1 MASSSSPRLA
11 SYSCERRPLL
21 LKDFLTDDS
30 APSCSSN
37 GRFMNS
43 FHKNSSNT
51 QLLRSRSKAT
61 SISISA
67 IHKASEMVINAIKF
81 LPFASMVKSH
91 SILPRSISRKL
102 SRSRDHKDSKLT
114 PVVPGAEEVSVATPK
129 IKDILRWKSFRDVV
143 EELSTSWYE
152 RDFTAE
158 DLPSW
163 GGENTEFMDHN
174 RKKMEGQFSIDENE
188 LHSPVSVLDNP
199 PFCEDG
205 GFVSFFNRSID
216 TMERRK
222 CILMQRI
229 EEFESLAKLETFDLE
244 EGLATEEDSIAEE
257 LDEESNA
264 VEAKARELLSQV
276 KATASSAKRF
286 EADENHLLLDFF
298 RHELAITT
306 SKRQEDAEPAGY
318 ELLRLAKSWI
328 SREQCDGT
336 FDWEKA
342 EASLRDVE
350 NGLRWDKFDEEQ
362 QELGR
367 ELEIHVLNYLL
378 DELLSDLVIQLS
390 SGKQF

>member
-1 MASSSSPRLA
+1 
-11 SYSCERRPLL
+11 
-21 LKDFLTDDS
+21 
-30 APSCSSN
+30 
-37 GRFMNS
+37 
-43 FHKNSSNT
+43 
-51 QLLRSRSKAT
+51 
-61 SISISA
+61 
-67 IHKASEMVINAIKF
+67 
-81 LPFASMVKSH
+81 
-91 SILPRSISRKL
+91 
-102 SRSRDHKDSKLT
+102 
-114 PVVPGAEEVSVATPK
+114 
-129 IKDILRWKSFRDVV
+129 
-143 EELSTSWYE
+143 
-152 RDFTAE
+152 
-158 DLPSW
+158 
-163 GGENTEFMDHN
+163 
-174 RKKMEGQFSIDENE
+174 
-188 LHSPVSVLDNP
+188 
-199 PFCEDG
+199 
-205 GFVSFFNRSID
+205 
-216 TMERRK
+216 
-222 CILMQRI
+222 MQRI
-229 EEFESLAKLETFDLE
+229 EDFESLAKLETFDLE